1 MKIEDIIGLGIL
13 GFLVYSLLKGNNVT
27 NNGQGGSVIGGGYE
41 TVLPLAP
48 VPGGTSAAGPNEKT
62 VIVTPG
68 KVSPYRG
75 PLKIKAKVTVPVY
88 NPPYKPTTQTKDI
101 TVPGITYGPFNQPL
115 VIGAPL
121 KFGGKK

>member
-13 GFLVYSLLKGNNVT
+13 GFLVYSLLKGTNVT
-27 NNGQGGSVIGGGYE
+27 NNGQNGSAIGGGLE
-41 TVLPLAP
+41 PFLPLEP
-48 VPGGTSAAGPNEKT
+48 MPGGASAAGTNGET
-62 VIVTPG
+62 IIVTPG